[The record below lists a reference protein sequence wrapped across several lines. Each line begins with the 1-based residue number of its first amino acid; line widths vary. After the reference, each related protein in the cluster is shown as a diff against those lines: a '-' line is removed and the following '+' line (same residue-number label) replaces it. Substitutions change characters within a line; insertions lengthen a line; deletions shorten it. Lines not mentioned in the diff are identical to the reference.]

1 MNSSNIAQAG
11 TLAGP
16 SAREARKFLLN
27 LANLRNDEKPSRFL
41 LQFVGLWPV
50 PGRFM
55 APLISDNIVR
65 APGAKPKSEQINEM
79 LHEHWLLPLRDAVRS
94 IWSAPDART
103 KRWGVFRILDEICF
117 QEDATSTY
125 AWPFL
130 RYPGRV
136 ASLPPSTAF
145 EQILAY
151 LIRPD
156 VHTHLCANAECP
168 ASYFFARRCSQ
179 KYCSEDCAAPAQR
192 EFKQRWWEKKG
203 KAWRKARK
211 RKRVRRK

>member
-1 MNSSNIAQAG
+1 
-11 TLAGP
+11 
-16 SAREARKFLLN
+16 LLN